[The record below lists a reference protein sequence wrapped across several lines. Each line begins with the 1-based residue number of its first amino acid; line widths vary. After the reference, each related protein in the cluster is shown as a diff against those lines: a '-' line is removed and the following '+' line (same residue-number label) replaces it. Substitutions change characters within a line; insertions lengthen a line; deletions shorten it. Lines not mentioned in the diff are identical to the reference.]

1 MISLSSEPYIVY
13 ILSHSFVT
21 LLLACIWVHLHLL
34 EHLHWLAFEC
44 ACTGLHLPSL
54 LACIRECTYPCSWPA
69 LECTCTGLLYS
80 APALA
85 FGLHLLCPFWGE
97 FFSCFW
103 MWSGR
108 WKMQSFI
115 MMKPASDQSLDF
127 IFCYWLWYFLVIFP
141 SGFAD
146 FIKATTSYSYTGP
159 VLFYF
164 NI

>member
-1 MISLSSEPYIVY
+1 MISLSSESYIIY
-13 ILSHSFVT
+13 TQPFFCYSAPGMHLSAPALARTPALACIRVHLHWPAFTLAPGLHSRVHLP
-21 LLLACIWVHLHLL
+21 LLLACSSAPA
-34 EHLHWLAFEC
+34 LACFT
-44 ACTGLHLPSL
+44 AHLPSL
-54 LACIRECTYPCSWPA
+54 LACTYYVHFVAS
-69 LECTCTGLLYS
+69 
-80 APALA
+80 
-85 FGLHLLCPFWGE
+85 

-103 MWSGR
+103 MWSCR
-108 WKMQSFI
+108 CKMQSFI